1 MFQPG
6 VSERV
11 VSSVRVDVG
20 EGDRISRI
28 RENMTD
34 GRVVDGKAKR
44 LTKICM
50 TTVGMEAMQGSA
62 DKTIILNSKRKQF

>member
-6 VSERV
+6 VSERR

-50 TTVGMEAMQGSA
+50 TTVGMEAM
-62 DKTIILNSKRKQF
+62 

>member
-6 VSERV
+6 VSERR

-34 GRVVDGKAKR
+34 GSVVDGKATR

-50 TTVGMEAMQGSA
+50 ATVGTEAM
-62 DKTIILNSKRKQF
+62 